1 MQHCIDTNRDT
12 NIGNTFT
19 NSHYNGICFPN
30 LIVDVLSLRSPCLI
44 PAAQSN
50 PDNLK
55 AMLSS
60 IPESLKKGM
69 GANGMNV
76 ESQVRRQRQ
85 EHGSLPVKEG
95 VLTTV

>member
-1 MQHCIDTNRDT
+1 
-12 NIGNTFT
+12 
-19 NSHYNGICFPN
+19 
-30 LIVDVLSLRSPCLI
+30 
-44 PAAQSN
+44 
-50 PDNLK
+50 
-55 AMLSS
+55 MLSS